1 MNETTP
7 SLVYISSIIPARW
20 RETSHRIE
28 YRDEFFRNA
37 LTIDQHSTNRLF
49 VDMQLILEPPGIRF
63 DDFNLQTSRHPVRG
77 PHGTMHVAEQK
88 NENANEYLPDNQ
100 QKIRYAPITSRPI
113 NHQEM
118 IEPRRVLLNEFLTKN
133 EFTGQ

>member
-7 SLVYISSIIPARW
+7 SSACISSIIPARW
-20 RETSHRIE
+20 RATSHRIE

-49 VDMQLILEPPGIRF
+49 VDMQLILAPPGIRF
-63 DDFNLQTSRHPVRG
+63 DDFNLQTSRHPMRG

-113 NHQEM
+113 NPQEM
-118 IEPRRVLLNEFLTKN
+118 IEPRQVLLNEFLTKN